1 MDDFDPTVL
10 LSQSGVHKF
19 SGHTGSLGIEFL
31 EVGAGI
37 GRMQGSRGYVPW
49 PLTVVGV
56 AASAVPLQASFHGK
70 TAWELKSRRISLAEA
85 FVTFKGDIVYAMICS
100 SAPLKT
106 LQEYRSVVKGVEAL
120 AKVAP
125 SVGVVVDR
133 LRSIGG
139 GAPECPAA
147 YFSARSR
154 PCQRSATID
163 RHSFAIR
170 AASRQPQEPRDAPR
184 SPSAPASRRF
194 PELFRRCRSARRFLP
209 AWRD

>member
-139 GAPECPAA
+139 DNSVEVRVEVATCANQVAYWDWDFRHGFSWSTPQAA
-147 YFSARSR
+147 IGITEIAFTNLGVLRTLLSVGRTTADVLDW
-154 PCQRSATID
+154 I
-163 RHSFAIR
+163 F
-170 AASRQPQEPRDAPR
+170 
-184 SPSAPASRRF
+184 
-194 PELFRRCRSARRFLP
+194 
-209 AWRD
+209 